1 MTTMVKK
8 RWWGI
13 QWFSADDTK
22 EDRKFLLKLDTIM
35 IPFLLITYWVKN
47 LDQNNLS
54 KKLDRTS
61 RITSDAN

>member
-8 RWWGI
+8 RWWDI